1 MLTVVSQQYSAQY
14 GEQLPS
20 LANYT
25 PHLMYSNVE
34 QTANL
39 PIRYLRKLISISPL
53 LEVLKIPAN
62 GYFGL
67 QLVPA
72 QPIASTKINI
82 GLDQFPDWAAVQV
95 SEDGENWVTY
105 EGSFNQHKNW
115 VGGKLD
121 GNYRYIRLIN
131 TSSETQES
139 YLKAFEVKTF

>member
-1 MLTVVSQQYSAQY
+1 M
-14 GEQLPS
+14 
-20 LANYT
+20 
-25 PHLMYSNVE
+25 
-34 QTANL
+34 
-39 PIRYLRKLISISPL
+39 

-67 QLVPA
+67 ELVPA

-82 GLDQFPDWAAVQV
+82 GLDEFPAWAAVQV

-105 EGSFNQHKNW
+105 EGEFNQHKNW

-121 GNYRYIRLIN
+121 KDYRYIRLVN
-131 TSSETQES
+131 TSAETQES